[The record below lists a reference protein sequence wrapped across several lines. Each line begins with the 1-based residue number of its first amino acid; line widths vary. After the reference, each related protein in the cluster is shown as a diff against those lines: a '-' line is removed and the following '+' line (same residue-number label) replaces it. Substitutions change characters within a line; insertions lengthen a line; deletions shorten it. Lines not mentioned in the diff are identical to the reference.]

1 MQEYEWVDEVTA
13 SWTCSSEIVTIQ
25 EFHVFVSTVKEKNAL
40 EEAMWKQ
47 GLG

>member
-13 SWTCSSEIVTIQ
+13 SWTGSSKIVTIQ

>member
-1 MQEYEWVDEVTA
+1 MQEYEWMDEVAA
-13 SWTCSSEIVTIQ
+13 SWMCSSEIVPIQ

-47 GLG
+47 GMG